1 MAPGITFTLS
11 GRQIYIHDSVV
22 NSWVIVILLSILC
35 IVVSRKIKKAKID
48 DKPSGLLNV
57 MEIFVEGIQSLVKAT
72 MGPTRVGFAPFI
84 GTLVL
89 YLVCANLFGLLGFTP
104 PTSDYNVTLALA
116 LITTFLI
123 HFFGIK
129 TNGILSYLKGYF
141 EPIPLLFPINLLG
154 ELATPI
160 SLSFRLFGNIL
171 SGVIIMSLVY
181 SGLNSIS
188 MFITPFIAPI
198 LHSYFDV
205 FSGLIQTFIF
215 AMLTMVFIANK
226 MGDDAP
232 AGATK

>member
-1 MAPGITFTLS
+1 MAPGITFTLL
-11 GRQIYIHDSVV
+11 GREIYIHDSVV
-22 NSWVIVILLSILC
+22 NSWVIVILLSILAI
-35 IVVSRKIKKAKID
+35 IVNKKIKKANIEE
-48 DKPSGLLNV
+48 KPTGLLNV
-57 MEIFVEGIQSLVKAT
+57 MEIFVETIESLVKST
-72 MGPTRVGFAPFI
+72 MGPSRIGFAPFI

-116 LITTFLI
+116 LITTFSI

-129 TNGILSYLKGYF
+129 TNGIMSYLKGYF

-154 ELATPI
+154 EIATPI

-181 SGLNSIS
+181 SALNSLS
-188 MFITPFIAPI
+188 MFITPFVAPI
-198 LHSYFDV
+198 LHAYFDL

-226 MGDDAP
+226 MGDDVP
-232 AGATK
+232 SGGVK